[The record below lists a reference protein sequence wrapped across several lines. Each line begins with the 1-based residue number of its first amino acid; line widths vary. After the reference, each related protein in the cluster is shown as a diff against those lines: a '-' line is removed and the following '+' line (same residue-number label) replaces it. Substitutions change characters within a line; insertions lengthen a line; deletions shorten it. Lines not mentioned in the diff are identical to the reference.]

1 MSDGLFGFFDD
12 LVSKGG
18 PLMYPLLLISFLGVA
33 IVVERLLHQYRVRER
48 PGDVFNRVSAMI
60 RQGQAGEALD
70 FCQVSRGALARTL
83 GAGLTQFHKE
93 RWRLEEILAVAGQE
107 QLAHLERFLR
117 PLEVMAAIAPLLGLL
132 GTVTGM
138 MQAFRR
144 VAEVEGTVSPSLL
157 AGGIWEA
164 LLTTATGLT
173 VAIPLLIFLHVF
185 DRKRE
190 KTAVEL
196 EKFGS
201 LFVHLRD
208 DMLASGKG
216 PELTRRAG

>member
-1 MSDGLFGFFDD
+1 M
-12 LVSKGG
+12 
-18 PLMYPLLLISFLGVA
+18 
-33 IVVERLLHQYRVRER
+33 
-48 PGDVFNRVSAMI
+48 
-60 RQGQAGEALD
+60 
-70 FCQVSRGALARTL
+70 
-83 GAGLTQFHKE
+83 
-93 RWRLEEILAVAGQE
+93 
-107 QLAHLERFLR
+107 
-117 PLEVMAAIAPLLGLL
+117 
-132 GTVTGM
+132 
-138 MQAFRR
+138 
-144 VAEVEGTVSPSLL
+144 
-157 AGGIWEA
+157 
-164 LLTTATGLT
+164 TTATGLT